1 MENLLVP
8 YQATL
13 SLPSKSVLVL
23 APHPDDEVF
32 GCGGAIMRH
41 VAQGI
46 PVRVIVVSE
55 GGHGVPS
62 EEQASYIR
70 QRQHESEEAA
80 KILGY
85 GAPLFWSYRDREIS
99 YGEKLINEILAAID
113 ETTVDLIYA
122 PSIWEIH
129 PDHRAVGMAVVEAV
143 RRIGKAV
150 RLALYEVGMP
160 LRPNCLLDIS
170 DLVDRKM
177 KAMQCF
183 VSQNEKQRYDLNI
196 AALNR
201 YRTYTLPAEVTSA
214 EAYVLVS
221 AEELANDVLKLYQ
234 AEHIRQKSLGLPL
247 AGRDIP
253 LVSVIIRSMDRPTL
267 SDALDSIALQT
278 YSNIEVV
285 VVNAKGGRHTE
296 LDEKHFHV
304 ILKLINQG
312 GRGLSRV
319 RAANIGLDAAQG
331 EWLLFLDDDDTID
344 PDHIHRLMHGA
355 QTSLA
360 RVVYTGVRIVDQHFG
375 ERYHLDEEW
384 DRTRLWQANFMPI
397 HAVLFQHSLLAS
409 GAKFDER
416 FDVYEDWDFWA
427 QLALETPFMHIPG
440 LSATYRLAGNSG
452 LSNDSDSHFVL
463 QARSVFYEKWRSKI
477 PPHELATAF
486 ARAEEART
494 LNNKLRDSEN
504 KLRDSENKLQM
515 LDRDYQMSRSSLAKM
530 KADFQGM
537 QDAYGILERDR
548 AALLASTSW
557 RVTSPLRWIMTK
569 LRKSGFLRR
578 SIFRAC
584 RAIYHALPI
593 NSTLR
598 IRLRSYALRSPMG
611 RILQKLWGGGLI
623 SGGQYSETLSID
635 KEKVRAES
643 HAALVK
649 FLESNQKLYLPSSAS
664 PVVSILLVLYN
675 QAGLTYRCLKALSE
689 ERGVTFETLIVD
701 NASED
706 ATHSLLDRIEG
717 ARIIRNQEN
726 EGFLLACNRAAKIA
740 TGEFLLFLNND
751 AVLLPGALS
760 AAVTRLQ
767 NTPDAG
773 AVGGKILLW
782 SGRLQE
788 AGSIIW
794 QDGSCVGYG
803 RDEDPD
809 DSIFS
814 HVRDVDYCS
823 GAFLLTRRALFESM
837 GQFDIDYA
845 PAYYEESDYCARLW
859 QSGYRVIYDPAIRIR
874 HFEFASSD
882 AKSERAFNLQ
892 KKNRSVFI
900 SKQQVF
906 LQSQWEPSAANVLLA
921 RQRFK
926 KGCRRVLFIDD
937 RLPRRDLGSGFPR
950 ALEFIESL
958 VEAGCFVTHYPLQFP
973 HELWEE
979 ARQFLP
985 ETVEIAANRGVFE
998 LQDFLEAR
1006 QDFYHA
1012 IIVSRPHNMVVL
1024 NSIISC
1030 HSEWFSGKSLIYDA
1044 EAMFSLREI
1053 IQAEVNGKPFTP
1065 EKSNQLIRDE
1075 LAITKYANRII
1086 TVSQAEADHFL
1097 RYGKKNVFVLGHALD
1112 IAQKTPGFQERTGY
1126 LFIGAMPSD
1135 ASPNADSLIWFLRH
1149 VWPMI
1154 TAQGAAHLDIV
1165 GLCEAPTVMGFA
1177 SDTVRIH
1184 GRVDNVSSFYAN
1196 ARLFIVPTRFA
1207 AGIPHK
1213 AHEAA
1218 AQGLPMV
1225 VTPLIASQ
1233 LGWEEEVAVGESPSG
1248 FAKACIALYNDP
1260 ILWEAKRVSALKAV
1274 EHDCNRQHFQKTV
1287 EMILADQQV
1296 IEQNRE

>member
-8 YQATL
+8 YQAT
-13 SLPSKSVLVL
+13 SSISCESVLVL

-41 VAQGI
+41 VALGI

-55 GGHGVPS
+55 GGHSASP
-62 EEQASYIR
+62 EERASYVR
-70 QRQHESEEAA
+70 QRQRESEEAA
-80 KILGY
+80 KVLGY
-85 GAPLFWSYRDREIS
+85 GAPIFWSYRDREIS
-99 YGEKLINEILAAID
+99 YGEKLINEILAVID
-113 ETTVDLIYA
+113 ETKVDLIYA
-122 PSIWEIH
+122 PSIWEMH

-143 RRIGKAV
+143 RRKGKAV
-150 RLALYEVGMP
+150 RLVLYEVGMP

-201 YRTYTLPAEVTSA
+201 YRTYTLPAEVSSA

-221 AEELANDVLKLYQ
+221 AEELANDALKLYQ
-234 AEHIRQKSLGLPL
+234 SEYIRQKELGLPL
-247 AGRDIP
+247 ESRDIP
-253 LVSVIIRSMDRPTL
+253 LVSIIIRSMERPTL
-267 SDALDSIALQT
+267 FDVLDSIALQT
-278 YSNIEVV
+278 YSNIEVI
-285 VVNAKGGRHTE
+285 VVNAKGGHHTE
-296 LDEKHFHV
+296 FDERYFHI

-312 GRGLSRV
+312 GSGLSRV

-344 PDHIHRLMHGA
+344 PDHIHRLVHGA
-355 QTSLA
+355 QTTLA
-360 RVVYTGVRIVDQHFG
+360 RVVYTGVRVVDQHFR
-375 ERYHLDEEW
+375 ELYHLDEEW
-384 DRTRLWQANFMPI
+384 DRARLWQANFLPI
-397 HAVLFQHSLLAS
+397 HAVLFQRSLLVS

-427 QLALETPFMHIPG
+427 QLALDIPFTHIPG
-440 LSATYRLAGNSG
+440 ISATYRLAGSSG

-463 QARSVFYEKWRSKI
+463 QARSVFYEKWRAKI
-477 PPHELATAF
+477 PPRELATAF
-486 ARAEEART
+486 ARAEEARA
-494 LNNKLRDSEN
+494 LNI

-515 LDRDYQMSRSSLAKM
+515 LDRDFQISRSSLAKM
-530 KADFQGM
+530 KADFQGL

-548 AALLASTSW
+548 TALLTSTSW
-557 RVTSPLRWIMTK
+557 RITAPLRWIMTK

-598 IRLRSYALRSPMG
+598 IRLRSYALRSPLG

-623 SGGQYSETLSID
+623 SGNQSSETLSID

-643 HAALVK
+643 HAALMK
-649 FLESNQKLYLPSSAS
+649 FLESNQKLHLPVSAS

-675 QAGLTYRCLKALSE
+675 QAGLTYRCLKALAE
-689 ERGVTFETLIVD
+689 ERSVTFETLIVD

-706 ATHSLLDRIEG
+706 TTHLLLDRIEG

-740 TGEFLLFLNND
+740 SGEYLLFLNND

-760 AAVTRLQ
+760 AAVTRMK

-794 QDGSCVGYG
+794 QDGSCSGYG
-803 RDEDPD
+803 RGEDPD
-809 DSIFS
+809 DSVFS

-859 QSGYRVIYDPAIRIR
+859 QSDYRVIYDPAIRIR

-882 AKSERAFNLQ
+882 TKSERAFTLQ
-892 KKNRSVFI
+892 KKNRSVFT
-900 SKQQVF
+900 SKQQAF
-906 LQSQWEPSAANVLLA
+906 LQFQWEPSASNVLIA

-958 VEAGCFVTHYPLQFP
+958 VKAGCFVTHYPLQFP

-979 ARQFLP
+979 ARRFLP
-985 ETVEIAANRGVFE
+985 ETVEIAANRGVFG
-998 LQDFLEAR
+998 LQDFLEER
-1006 QDFYHA
+1006 RDFYHA
-1012 IIVSRPHNMVVL
+1012 IIVSRPHNMVVV
-1024 NSIISC
+1024 NSIVSC
-1030 HSEWFSGKSLIYDA
+1030 HSEWFSGKKLIYDA

-1053 IQAEVNGKPFTP
+1053 IQAEVNGKSFSP

-1112 IAQKTPGFQERTGY
+1112 ITQNIPGFEERAGY
-1126 LFIGAMPSD
+1126 LFVGAMPSD
-1135 ASPNADSLIWFLRH
+1135 ASPNADSLIWFLRN
-1149 VWPMI
+1149 VWPI
-1154 TAQGAAHLDIV
+1154 ISAQGVAHLDIV

-1184 GRVDNVSSFYAN
+1184 GRVDAVSSFYAN
-1196 ARLFIVPTRFA
+1196 TRLFIVPTRFA

-1233 LGWEEEVAVGESPSG
+1233 LGWEEEVAIGESPSG
-1248 FAKACIALYNDP
+1248 FAKACMALYNDP

-1274 EHDCNRQHFQKTV
+1274 ERDCNRQLFQKTV
-1287 EMILADQQV
+1287 EMILADQD
-1296 IEQNRE
+1296 